1 MDVKPI
7 AAVCGFLVLASA
19 GCIMPDLPWDKKD
32 AEPPPWRGV
41 FVNEVRLR
49 ETGRP
54 AAQALARLL
63 EQGRLVPGVTQLAVT
78 DVLPAE
84 EESRRRYRFVIE
96 GRASAP
102 VEGLVQIVSPD
113 YFAMMGTKRLVG
125 RPFDGQ
131 DAEGTPPVAVINETM
146 ARQVWS
152 EETPLGERLRS
163 ESSPRWLTIVGVF
176 QDLPGAAR
184 VPEVYVLYDQVPGS
198 ITWFVLARAA
208 DPASVAPR
216 LTEALR
222 STGQGLVH
230 ERGAL
235 EEILAPPVPK

>member
-19 GCIMPDLPWDKKD
+19 GCKKD

-41 FVNEVRLR
+41 FANEVRLR
-49 ETGRP
+49 EPGRP
-54 AAQALARLL
+54 AAEALARLL
-63 EQGRLVPGVTQLAVT
+63 EQGRSVAGVTQIAVT

-84 EESRRRYRFVIE
+84 EESRRKYRFVIE
-96 GRASAP
+96 GSASAP
-102 VEGLVQIVSPD
+102 VEGTVQIVSPD
-113 YFAMMGTKRLVG
+113 YFAMMGTKLLVG
-125 RPFDGQ
+125 RPFTDT
-131 DAEGTPPVAVINETM
+131 DNENTVLVAAINETM

-152 EETPLGERLRS
+152 EETPLGERIRS

-184 VPEVYVLYDQVPGS
+184 APEVYVLYDQVPGS

-222 STGQGLVH
+222 SAGQGLVLVH
-230 ERGAL
+230 DRGAL
-235 EEILAPPVPK
+235 EEILETPMVE